1 MTKADKFIP
10 GSIQECA
17 AITAAMGQLQA
28 RAATLLARYT
38 QNGGAT
44 MDGIDSFDF
53 AGYGLT
59 KLEYTDGMT
68 DLATTHNAIGLS
80 TILSG
85 GGFSKVVK
93 VGNGA

>member
-44 MDGIDSFDF
+44 MDGIDAFDF
-53 AGYGLT
+53 SGNGLT
-59 KLEYTDGMT
+59 KTEYTDAMT
-68 DLATTHNAIGLS
+68 DLATTHNAVGLS
-80 TILSG
+80 TLLTG
-85 GGFSKVVK
+85 GAYSKVVK